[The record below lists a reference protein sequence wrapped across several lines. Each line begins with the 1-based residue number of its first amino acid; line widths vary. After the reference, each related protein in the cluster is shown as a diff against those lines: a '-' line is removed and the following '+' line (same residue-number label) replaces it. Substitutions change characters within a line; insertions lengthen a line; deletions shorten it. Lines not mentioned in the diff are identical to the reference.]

1 VLYLDTSAF
10 LKILVEE
17 EHSLALRAALTDRDI
32 WSSSLLAVEA
42 HRSALR
48 LGIDSEAVDQRL
60 AAVTLIAP
68 SESSY
73 FSARTIGTH
82 MLRTLDALHLASAL
96 ELGAD
101 LEALATYDR
110 RLAEACDQ
118 LDIEVLSPGSAAR
131 WWATS

>member
-17 EHSLALRAALTDRDI
+17 ERSLALRAALTDHDL

-42 HRSALR
+42 HRAAIRLDVDHEEVDLR
-48 LGIDSEAVDQRL
+48 LAG
-60 AAVTLIAP
+60 VTLLAP

-73 FSARTIGTH
+73 YSARMVGTPI
-82 MLRTLDALHLASAL
+82 LRALDALHLASAL

-101 LEALATYDR
+101 LDAVVTYDR

-118 LDIEVLSPGSAAR
+118 LDVEIVAPGAPER
-131 WWATS
+131 WWA

>member
-1 VLYLDTSAF
+1 MLYLDTSAF

-17 EHSLALRAALTDRDI
+17 EHSLALRTELADRVV

-42 HRSALR
+42 HRAGIR
-48 LGIDSEAVDQRL
+48 LGIDLEDVDLRL

-73 FSARTIGTH
+73 FSARTVGTP

-96 ELGAD
+96 ELGTD
-101 LEALATYDR
+101 LDAVATYDR
-110 RLAEACDQ
+110 RLAEACDHIG
-118 LDIEVLSPGSAAR
+118 IEIFSPGTPPK
-131 WWATS
+131 WWTS

>member
-1 VLYLDTSAF
+1 MLYLDTSAF
-10 LKILVEE
+10 LKILVAE
-17 EHSLALRAALTDRDI
+17 EHSLALRTELANRVI

-42 HRSALR
+42 HRAALR
-48 LGIDSEAVDQRL
+48 LGIDHEDVDLRL

-73 FSARTIGTH
+73 FSARTVGTV

-101 LEALATYDR
+101 LDAVATYDR

-118 LDIEVLSPGSAAR
+118 LGIEIFSPGTRAR
-131 WWATS
+131 WWAS